1 MGSRVKAGFYVYWH
15 APKTEAMEH
24 HYFRLLAG
32 PFIEWTEADKIGPKV
47 VDFVKKH
54 EPHMVAYAGAT
65 YGICRMEGPI
75 LPPGSRNAALWV
87 SQALLVP

>member
-1 MGSRVKAGFYVYWH
+1 MKASFYVYYH
-15 APKTEAMEH
+15 APKNEKTPH

-32 PFIEWTEADKIGPKV
+32 PFIAWEEADKIGPRAVALVEKE
-47 VDFVKKH
+47 D
-54 EPHMVAYAGAT
+54 AYAGALPGAS

-87 SQALLVP
+87 SPALLVA